1 VIAFSATP
9 SYGGAAPSLH
19 VDAEFKKRRTGK
31 NNMFRNTSIRGNIT
45 FVITAFVVI
54 LLIVIGVSVGMLKLS
69 NDGMSKMYEED
80 TRILV
85 ELKTSSELLQRVRVS
100 LDSYHA
106 LYGIGDPEPQLLA
119 NARQDIKES
128 DRQFSDY
135 LSHQPSD
142 QAVRDLSTQLQGKRS
157 AFVKQAVLPAFDAL
171 EQMDFS
177 AFKVRCPALKMCSPN
192 GKRRAIPTR
201 RRVLAP
207 WSACSGQSRS
217 WRLRW
222 AFWRETF

>member
-1 VIAFSATP
+1 
-9 SYGGAAPSLH
+9 
-19 VDAEFKKRRTGK
+19 
-31 NNMFRNTSIRGNIT
+31 MFRNTSIRGNIT

-119 NARQDIKES
+119 NAREDIKES
-128 DRQFSDY
+128 DRQFADY
-135 LSHQPSD
+135 LAHQPSD

-177 AFKVRCPALKMCSPN
+177 ASRHCKARTPRPCPTPTRVRCLASKMCSPN
-192 GKRRAIPTR
+192 GKRRAIPMR
-201 RRVLAP
+201 RGVFAP
-207 WSACSGQSRS
+207 WSACLAQWRS
-217 WRLRW
+217 LRCCW
-222 AFWRETF
+222 AFLRDAC